1 MENILAYLAGL
12 MTLINPCVLPVLP
25 IVVAGSLQAGR
36 SGPLLLAAGMAV
48 SFVTLGFTVATFG
61 FALGIDEQTIAQ
73 AGAVLMIVFGVVL
86 LVPRASDAFSLATG
100 GMAAQ
105 ADAGM
110 GRLDG
115 ATGRGQFMGGLL
127 LGAVWSPCI
136 GPTLGAAIS
145 LAAQGQSLGR
155 AFLIMVFFAAGV
167 ATLILALGY
176 GARGLL
182 LRNRALMQRI
192 AENARPVMGAVFALV
207 GLALLFRLHHVAE
220 AWLLSVL
227 PAWLIDLSVSL

>member
-1 MENILAYLAGL
+1 MENVFAYLAGL
-12 MTLINPCVLPVLP
+12 LTLINPCVLPVLP

-73 AGAVLMIVFGVVL
+73 AGAVLMIAFGLVL
-86 LVPRASDAFSLATG
+86 LVPRASAAFSLATG

-115 ATGRGQFMGGLL
+115 ATGRGQFLGGML

-207 GLALLFRLHHVAE
+207 GLALLFRVHHLAE

-227 PAWLIDLSVSL
+227 PAWLIDLSVAL